1 MRTSTT
7 LLAVLFVLTA
17 GVAPVAA
24 AGHNAAVGSPT
35 DAAEPGASPAVASH
49 QECSFPFTAT
59 DATGTEV
66 TIEEP
71 PETVTTLGPSA
82 AQTMWEIGGK
92 AQVVGLDQRSTYL
105 AGAESRTNVSAAGFG
120 YSVEKVVGTDAD
132 LVLAANVASNATV
145 KQLRE
150 AGVTVFKFDEAT
162 SIAAVAE
169 KTTLTGK
176 LTGNCEGAAKTNKWM
191 MENVETARNATEDA
205 ERPDVL
211 VPQGSGYVAGDE
223 TFINAMVTAAGGAN
237 VAAEDYTGYPQLS
250 DEVILELD
258 PEILVLQPWMGFT
271 GLAESEPYA
280 STTAGQ
286 ENASVTVNANYLN
299 QPAPRSVVYTTRNMT
314 KAFHPDAYAS
324 AEWTARGE
332 VTLETATPTPTE
344 TATATPTE
352 TATESQDIIDSPTP
366 TSTDGPGFGIVAV
379 VAALAV
385 VTTFLT
391 RRK

>member
-24 AGHNAAVGSPT
+24 AGPDAAVSSPT
-35 DAAEPGASPAVASH
+35 AAAEPGASAAVASH

-92 AQVVGLDQRSTYL
+92 AQVVGLGQQSTYL

-120 YSVEKVVGTDAD
+120 YSVETVVGTDAD
-132 LVLAANVASNATV
+132 LVLAANVASNATIT
-145 KQLRE
+145 QLRE
-150 AGVTVFKFDEAT
+150 AGMTVYKFEAAT
-162 SIAAVAE
+162 SIADVAE
-169 KTTLTGK
+169 KTTLTGQ

-191 MENVETARNATEDA
+191 MENVETARDGTEGA

-211 VPQGSGYVAGDE
+211 VPLGSGYVVGGE
-223 TFINAMVTAAGGAN
+223 TFIDAMVTAAGGAN
-237 VAAEDYTGYPQLS
+237 VAAEEYTGYPQLS

-258 PEILVLQPWMGFT
+258 PEMLVLQPWMEFT
-271 GLAESEPYA
+271 GLADSEPYA
-280 STTAGQ
+280 STTAGE
-286 ENASVTVNANYLN
+286 ENASVTVNANWLN
-299 QPAPRSVVYTTRNMT
+299 QPAPRSVVYATRNMT
-314 KAFHPDAYAS
+314 RAFHPDAYAS

-332 VTLETATPTPTE
+332 VSLETATPTPTD
-344 TATATPTE
+344 TATP
-352 TATESQDIIDSPTP
+352 TATESQAVTDSPTP
-366 TSTDGPGFGIVAV
+366 TSTDGPGFGVVAV

-385 VTTFLT
+385 TTTLLT
-391 RRK
+391 RRT